1 LEAILYIDIEYF
13 GGISDWDLL
22 SSEVYCTV
30 YFVQTYMFLLSCSMS
45 ETVITE
51 DLFY

>member
-1 LEAILYIDIEYF
+1 
-13 GGISDWDLL
+13 
-22 SSEVYCTV
+22 
-30 YFVQTYMFLLSCSMS
+30 MS